1 MYVPGEKLYMRESV
15 DITELD
21 DIDRNF
27 NSFNMPMQ
35 LEYDSLTGL
44 LCRGSFLEK
53 AANDIPDLL
62 KRFGHAVIITL
73 DLKDMKGF
81 NSSYGQEEGDRLLCG
96 IADILK
102 QHFGNEHCSRFGEDR
117 FYVFTRAV
125 GIDIELDGI
134 IKQIR
139 NINNGHTLPVRMGIC
154 AINDDRL
161 SVDIACDRARMACDT
176 LRESYDSGFVWFD
189 ERLADETTRKE
200 YIIKNLDTAISK
212 GWIQVYL
219 QPVIRTL
226 TGELCGFEAL
236 SRWKDPKYGLLLP
249 GDFIRILEQSRLT
262 HKLDNYVVLKVAR
275 LLRERQD
282 NDLPVVP
289 ISVNISRAD
298 FMVSDSVSYIT
309 EIVNRYGIRKNLIN
323 IEITETAM
331 VKDNGIIS
339 TAIDRFRDEGFSVW
353 MDDFGSGYSSLNVLK
368 DFMFD
373 QIKIDMAFF
382 KNFNERSKT
391 IVTMMIE
398 MAKKLGIHTLAE
410 GVENYE
416 LLNFLRSVG
425 CEKIQ
430 GHFFG
435 KALPCEEI
443 GTYLDNRKI
452 RWEARHNAVMYDK
465 AGLANVIVYNP
476 VALFLSDGYTF
487 SGLYCNDEFR
497 DILMTAGYED
507 LSAFERDM
515 NLPES
520 PKGRKCRDLA
530 YKAKRHNSEEY
541 MTFLANNNY
550 YRLSFRVIAASNETY
565 ILYTTMD
572 SLVYDNDRNHTSELD
587 TIARKIMFNYDSI
600 HYVDMNEHTGTIIAS
615 NIPTE
620 KVGDVIDD
628 TISYY
633 SEHVMQYIH
642 PNEHKRW
649 KEFVSVGNIRNLLK
663 NNRRGNFSA
672 LFQMRQIDGSF
683 EWTEFTVTSFR
694 GTNSHKLLVSSK
706 PAIINDPAVMKVID
720 GLLRNDSGNTEPHHV
735 VTENI
740 WDVLINKSDVKFFWK
755 DRNLRFLGASKAFY
769 EYYGLTAEQ
778 VVGKTSE
785 ELGWHIDNS
794 ISRKTDEAIINKG
807 ETVKEA
813 LRQNIVNGVS
823 HRIAVTKYPLYNK
836 GKIQGLMGFF
846 VDTEQ
851 SAAESGVFNFTDP
864 VTGLMNG
871 RGLMVASLEFQDN
884 YHKNRE
890 NYIHVVL
897 DIPEYTD
904 IQEDYGDTASQELLC
919 KTADILRSIFRT
931 SFILA
936 RASGAQFS
944 ICKATTGFN
953 DVMDL
958 VQKAQTEIHNIHSLN
973 GFNCTVH
980 ADYGIARASE
990 ANSVQEVV
998 SLAFSRMRKS
1008 REQNF

>member
-1 MYVPGEKLYMRESV
+1 MRESV
-15 DITELD
+15 DTAELE
-21 DIDRNF
+21 DIDQNF
-27 NSFNMPMQ
+27 NSFNMPMK
-35 LEYDSLTGL
+35 LEYDTLTGL
-44 LCRGSFLEK
+44 LCRASFLEK
-53 AANDIPDLL
+53 AANDIPDIL

-81 NSSYGQEEGDRLLCG
+81 NSSYGQEAGDRLLCG

-102 QHFGNEHCSRFGEDR
+102 QHFGIEHCSRFGEDR
-117 FYVFTRAV
+117 YYVYTRAV
-125 GIDIELDGI
+125 GIDIELSGI
-134 IKQIR
+134 IKQIQ
-139 NINNGHTLPVRMGIC
+139 NMNNGHTLPVRMGIC
-154 AINDDRL
+154 AINSDGL

-189 ERLADETTRKE
+189 EKLADENTKKE
-200 YIIKNLDTAISK
+200 YILKNLDTAIAK

-236 SRWKDPKYGLLLP
+236 SRWMDPKYGLLLP
-249 GDFIRILEQSRLT
+249 GDFIKILEQSRLT
-262 HKLDNYVVLKVAR
+262 HKLDNYVVLKVVK

-282 NDLPVVP
+282 NELPVVP
-289 ISVNISRAD
+289 VSINISRAD
-298 FMVSDSVSYIT
+298 FVVNDSVSYIT
-309 EIVNRYGIRKNLIN
+309 EVVNRYGIRKNLIN

-331 VKDNGIIS
+331 VSDNGIIS
-339 TAIDRFRDEGFSVW
+339 TAIDRFHDEGFSVW

-368 DFMFD
+368 DFTFD

-430 GHFFG
+430 GHFLG
-435 KALPCEEI
+435 KAMPCEEI
-443 GTYLDNRKI
+443 GSYLDSRNIK
-452 RWEARHNAVMYDK
+452 WESRSTSVMYDT
-465 AGLANVIVYNP
+465 AGLSNVIVDNP
-476 VALFLSDGYTF
+476 VALFLSDGNSF
-487 SGLYCNDEFR
+487 KGLFCNDEFR
-497 DILMTAGYED
+497 GMLMTAGYED

-530 YKAKRHNSEEY
+530 YKAKHHNQEEY
-541 MTFLANNNY
+541 MSFLANNNY
-550 YRLSFRVIAASNETY
+550 YRLSFRVIAASNDTY
-565 ILYTTMD
+565 ILYTTLD
-572 SLVYDNDRNHTSELD
+572 SLVYDNERNHTSELD

-600 HYVDMNEHTGTIIAS
+600 HYVDMNEHTGSIIAS

-620 KVGDVIDD
+620 KVGDIIDD
-628 TISYY
+628 TDSYY
-633 SEHVMQYIH
+633 SDHVCQYIH
-642 PNEHKRW
+642 PKEHERW
-649 KEFVSVGNIRNLLK
+649 KKFVSGKNIRNMLK
-663 NNRRGNFSA
+663 NNKRGNFSE
-672 LFQMRQIDGSF
+672 LFRMRQIDGSF

-694 GTNSHKLLVSSK
+694 GSNSHKLLVSSK
-706 PAIINDPAVMKVID
+706 PAIINDPEVMKVIEEMIS
-720 GLLRNDSGNTEPHHV
+720 NDLGRTETHHMAS
-735 VTENI
+735 ENI
-740 WDVLINKSDVKFFWK
+740 WDVLMNKSDVKFFWK
-755 DRNLRFLGASKAFY
+755 DRNLRYLGASKAFY
-769 EYYGLTAEQ
+769 DYYGVTQEQ
-778 VVGKTSE
+778 VVGKTDE
-785 ELGWHIDNS
+785 DMGWHIDS
-794 ISRKTDEAIINKG
+794 SVSRKTDEAIITKG
-807 ETVKEA
+807 ETVHEA

-823 HRIAVTKYPLYNK
+823 HRIAVTKYPMYNN
-836 GKIQGLMGFF
+836 GKIQGLIGFF

-851 SAAESGVFNFTDP
+851 NASESGGFNFTDP

-871 RGLMVASLEFQDN
+871 RGLMVASLELHDN

-897 DIPEYTD
+897 DIPEYSE
-904 IQEDYGDTASQELLC
+904 IHEDYGDMASQELLC
-919 KTADILRSIFRT
+919 KVADILRSIFKT

-953 DVMDL
+953 DMMDL
-958 VQKAQTEIHNIHSLN
+958 VQKAQAEIHNIHSLH
-973 GFNCTVH
+973 GFNCSVH

-990 ANSVQEVV
+990 ANTIQEVV
-998 SLAFSRMRKS
+998 SLAFSRMKKS
-1008 REQNF
+1008 REQDF

>member
-1 MYVPGEKLYMRESV
+1 MRESV
-15 DITELD
+15 NVAELE
-21 DIDRNF
+21 DIDNTTD
-27 NSFNMPMQ
+27 SFNMPMQ

-44 LCRGSFLEK
+44 LCRASFLEK
-53 AANDIPDLL
+53 AGNDLPDLL
-62 KRFGHAVIITL
+62 KRYGHAVVITL

-81 NSSYGQEEGDRLLCG
+81 NSSFGQEAGDRLLCG

-102 QHFGNEHCSRFGEDR
+102 QHFGTEHCSRFGEDR
-117 FYVFTRAV
+117 YYVFTRAV
-125 GIDIELDGI
+125 GIDIELSGI
-134 IKQIR
+134 IKQIQ
-139 NINNGHTLPVRMGIC
+139 NINNGRTLPVRMGIC
-154 AINDDRL
+154 AINSSDL

-176 LRESYDSGFVWFD
+176 LRDSYDSRFVWFD
-189 ERLADETTRKE
+189 DKLADENTKKE
-200 YIIKNLDTAISK
+200 YIIKNLDTAIQK
-212 GWIQVYL
+212 NWIQVYL

-236 SRWKDPKYGLLLP
+236 SRWNDPKYGLLLP
-249 GDFIRILEQSRLT
+249 GDFVRILEQSRLS
-262 HKLDNYVVLKVAR
+262 HKLDNYVVYKVVR
-275 LLRERQD
+275 MLRERQD
-282 NDLPVVP
+282 NNLPVVP
-289 ISVNISRAD
+289 VSVNISRAD
-298 FMVSDSVSYIT
+298 FVISDSVSYIT
-309 EIVNRYGIRKNLIN
+309 EIVNKYGIRKNLIN

-331 VKDNGIIS
+331 VSDNGIIS

-373 QIKIDMAFF
+373 QIKIDMTFF
-382 KNFNERSKT
+382 RNFNERSKT

-410 GVENYE
+410 GVESYE
-416 LLNFLRSVG
+416 LLDFLRSVG

-435 KALPCEEI
+435 KAMPCEEVED
-443 GTYLDNRKI
+443 YLNTRNIK
-452 RWEARHNAVMYDK
+452 WETRPNAIMYDK
-465 AGLANVIVYNP
+465 AGLANVIVDNP
-476 VALFLSDGYTF
+476 VALFLSDGSSF
-487 SGLYCNDEFR
+487 KALYCNEEFN
-497 DILMTAGYED
+497 DTLMTAGYED
-507 LSAFERDM
+507 LDSFERDM

-600 HYVDMNEHTGTIIAS
+600 HYVDLIEHTGSIIAS

-628 TISYY
+628 TNSYY

-649 KEFVSVGNIRNLLK
+649 KEFVNYGNLRSILK
-663 NNRRGNFSA
+663 NNKRGNFSQ
-672 LFQMRQIDGSF
+672 LFRMRQVDGSF

-706 PAIINDPAVMKVID
+706 PAIINDPDVMKVIEE
-720 GLLRNDSGNTEPHHV
+720 LVRNDTGNYETHHMV
-735 VTENI
+735 SENI
-740 WDVLINKSDVKFFWK
+740 WDLLINKSDIKFFWK
-755 DRNLRFLGASKAFY
+755 DRNLRFLGGSKAFY
-769 EYYGLTAEQ
+769 DYYGLTAEQ

-785 ELGWHIDNS
+785 EIGWHIDKS
-794 ISRKTDEAIINKG
+794 ISKKTDESIINKG
-807 ETVKEA
+807 EVIKEA

-871 RGLMVASLEFQDN
+871 RGLMVASLEFHDN

-919 KTADILRSIFRT
+919 KVANILRSTFKT

-953 DVMDL
+953 DIMDL